1 MRDKESV
8 TCESLK
14 NKLLGKGESKECSFP
29 FLKIIITEWKLI
41 DKNCKGNLT
50 RYKTCLKHTKAFLKW
65 KFNISDIDIQ
75 KIDYAFLNDFELFL
89 RTERDCN
96 NNSAVKY
103 IKNFGKIIRICI
115 ANGWINRDPFLNYS
129 SSFNEVTRVFLNEQE
144 IENFSIKI

>member
-1 MRDKESV
+1 
-8 TCESLK
+8 
-14 NKLLGKGESKECSFP
+14 
-29 FLKIIITEWKLI
+29 LI
-41 DKNCKGNLT
+41 L
-50 RYKTCLKHTKAFLKW
+50 
-65 KFNISDIDIQ
+65 Q

-144 IENFSIKI
+144 IERLLIKI